1 MHLFRSPRPRDP
13 SNSGRRIQN
22 ILSYAGDTI
31 VGTSNGRTERGSRAC
46 RNAWINEQ
54 GSTREQDER
63 ASAPFQRDAHAP
75 WARGEGE
82 TNEEKTERERERER
96 MYVYMS
102 AHRGAGQASICPR
115 QCRLGRLG
123 ILDRYREG
131 FPVGRGGTPL
141 LLARGIREN
150 PRTGELAREI
160 SHRDRSLVSLA
171 RVLSSPAHPSP
182 LPRSLLI
189 PRRPRIGHVQDY
201 ASTIERG
208 RLLPPRDPP
217 FAKEGK

>member
-1 MHLFRSPRPRDP
+1 MYRRRNIAQAKKTWDNENSLVSRPNTTSIVQFVHLFRSPRPRDP

-82 TNEEKTERERERER
+82 TNEEKTKRERESVCMCIWARIEELGKRASALASVVSVVSGSSIGTER
-96 MYVYMS
+96 DFLLV
-102 AHRGAGQASICPR
+102 
-115 QCRLGRLG
+115 
-123 ILDRYREG
+123 EG
-131 FPVGRGGTPL
+131 VLPCC
-141 LLARGIREN
+141 
-150 PRTGELAREI
+150 
-160 SHRDRSLVSLA
+160 SL
-171 RVLSSPAHPSP
+171 
-182 LPRSLLI
+182 
-189 PRRPRIGHVQDY
+189 
-201 ASTIERG
+201 E
-208 RLLPPRDPP
+208 
-217 FAKEGK
+217 E